1 MESRDQ
7 MNFINGTKLQSV
19 EKRFGPALPGQGLP
33 AKTVS
38 ALRYAGGRGKKFAG
52 VPGIHPEAA
61 FYIHFPLELNLSSIA
76 SKKGTIDFIADLK
89 EDGPQSKQGRQVEVE
104 TFLRNHGEKQ
114 REQVAKEE
122 KSRLAAQQK
131 AQKAAAE
138 LRKKEEAA
146 SQNEAVE
153 RLCRQENIVI
163 EIDGQRFSAGAKIT
177 FSKKTQTFKVVA
189 QFDRV

>member
-1 MESRDQ
+1 

-61 FYIHFPLELNLSSIA
+61 FYIHFPLELNFSSIA
-76 SKKGTIDFIADLK
+76 STKGTIDFIADLK

-104 TFLRNHGEKQ
+104 TFLRSHGEKQ
-114 REQVAKEE
+114 KEQLAKEE

-131 AQKAAAE
+131 AQKAELKKAEE

-146 SQNEAVE
+146 SKNQAVE
-153 RLCRQENIVI
+153 RLCLQENIVV
-163 EIDGQRFSAGAKIT
+163 EIDGQRFPAKAKIT
-177 FSKKTQTFKVVA
+177 FSKKTQTFKVTA
-189 QFDRV
+189 QFTRV

>member
-1 MESRDQ
+1 
-7 MNFINGTKLQSV
+7 MNLINGTKRHSV

-76 SKKGTIDFIADLK
+76 STKGTIDFIADLK
-89 EDGPQSKQGRQVEVE
+89 EDGPQSKQGRQAEVEV
-104 TFLRNHGEKQ
+104 FLRNHGEKL
-114 REQVAKEE
+114 REQLAKEE
-122 KSRLAAQQK
+122 KSRLVAQLK
-131 AQKAAAE
+131 AQKAELKKAEE

-146 SQNEAVE
+146 SKNQVIE
-153 RLCRQENIVI
+153 RLCRQENIVV
-163 EIDGQRFSAGAKIT
+163 EIDGQRFPAKAKIT
-177 FSKKTQTFKVVA
+177 FSKKTQTFKVTA
-189 QFDRV
+189 LFTRV

>member
-1 MESRDQ
+1 

-104 TFLRNHGEKQ
+104 TFLRSHGEKQ
-114 REQVAKEE
+114 KEQLAKEE
-122 KSRLAAQQK
+122 KSRLAVQQK
-131 AQKAAAE
+131 AQKAELKKAEE

-146 SQNEAVE
+146 SKIQVIE
-153 RLCRQENIVI
+153 RLCRQENIVV
-163 EIDGQRFSAGAKIT
+163 EIDGQRFPANAKIT
-177 FSKKTQTFKVVA
+177 FSKKTQTFKVTA
-189 QFDRV
+189 SFTRV

>member
-1 MESRDQ
+1 

-104 TFLRNHGEKQ
+104 TFLRNHGGKQ
-114 REQVAKEE
+114 RAQLAKEE
-122 KSRLAAQQK
+122 KSRLATQQK
-131 AQKAAAE
+131 AQKAAE
-138 LRKKEEAA
+138 KLRKSEEAA
-146 SQNEAVE
+146 SKNQAVE

-177 FSKKTQTFKVVA
+177 FLKKAQTFKVTA
-189 QFDRV
+189 QFTRV

>member
-1 MESRDQ
+1 

-19 EKRFGPALPGQGLP
+19 EKRFGPALPGQALP

-89 EDGPQSKQGRQVEVE
+89 EDGPQSKQGRQAEVE
-104 TFLRNHGEKQ
+104 AFLRNHGEKQ
-114 REQVAKEE
+114 REQLAKEE

-131 AQKAAAE
+131 AQKAESKKAEE
-138 LRKKEEAA
+138 LRKKEEVA
-146 SQNEAVE
+146 SKNQAIE
-153 RLCRQENIVI
+153 RLCRQQKIVI
-163 EIDGQRFSAGAKIT
+163 EIEGQRYSAEAKIT
-177 FSKKTQTFKVVA
+177 FSKKTQMFKVVA
-189 QFDRV
+189 QFGQV

>member
-1 MESRDQ
+1 

-19 EKRFGPALPGQGLP
+19 EKRFGPALPGQGFP

-89 EDGPQSKQGRQVEVE
+89 EDGPQSKQGRQAEVE

-114 REQVAKEE
+114 REQLAKEE

-131 AQKAAAE
+131 AQKAEFKKAEE

-146 SQNEAVE
+146 NKNQAIE
-153 RLCRQENIVI
+153 RLCRQEDIVV
-163 EIDGQRFSAGAKIT
+163 EIDGQRFPAKAKIT
-177 FSKKTQTFKVVA
+177 FSKKTQAFKVTA
-189 QFDRV
+189 QFTRV